1 MMLLSAVGVFAQKAK
16 IQSVYTNMNEK
27 SCRTLESSAEGSGSY
42 RGECPGIGGY
52 KLQITEGDLRQS
64 IDVVT
69 PQKKRFELDL
79 TGNVSTAFSS
89 VGAKAEWRTMRRGR
103 TIVPMALIVRYNASE
118 NQEDAAKETS
128 YLVVVK
134 ITKTEICVTDVLK
147 PGAGAN
153 IKARQFA
160 DESAAK
166 PCKVSA
172 D

>member
-1 MMLLSAVGVFAQKAK
+1 MLLFAFGGFAQKAK
-16 IQSVYTNMNEK
+16 IQSVYTNLSEK
-27 SCRTLESSAEGSGSY
+27 SCRTLESSVEGSGSY

-89 VGAKAEWRTMRRGR
+89 VGAKAEWRVTRRGR
-103 TIVPMALIVRYNASE
+103 TITPTALIVRYNASE
-118 NQEDAAKETS
+118 NQEDPSKETS

-134 ITKTEICVTDVLK
+134 ITKTEICVTDVIK
-147 PGAGAN
+147 PGANAN
-153 IKARQFA
+153 AKARKFA
-160 DESAAK
+160 DASAAK
-166 PCKVSA
+166 PCPA
-172 D
+172 AN